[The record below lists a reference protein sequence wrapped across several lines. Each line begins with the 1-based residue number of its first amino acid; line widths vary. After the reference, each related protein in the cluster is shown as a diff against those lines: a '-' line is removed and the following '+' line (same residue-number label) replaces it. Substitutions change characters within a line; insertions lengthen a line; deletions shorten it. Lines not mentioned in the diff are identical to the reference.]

1 MLVVDLVI
9 TWHCLVKE
17 APVVENLLK
26 AQFHIKTGFIF
37 FILLSHSF
45 TETDSKK
52 GQVLWQL
59 FLKG

>member
-9 TWHCLVKE
+9 SCHCLVKKGSFWQKSSKST
-17 APVVENLLK
+17 VSYKNW
-26 AQFHIKTGFIF
+26 FHF

-52 GQVLWQL
+52 GQVLWQV
-59 FLKG
+59 F